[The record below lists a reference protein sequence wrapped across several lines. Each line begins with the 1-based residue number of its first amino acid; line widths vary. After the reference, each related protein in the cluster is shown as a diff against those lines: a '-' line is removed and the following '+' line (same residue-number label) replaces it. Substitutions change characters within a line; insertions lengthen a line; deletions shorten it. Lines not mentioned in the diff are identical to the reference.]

1 MVVMRHLLIIALLL
15 IVGCAGVESEPV
27 TITQEFSYTATG
39 DDGIVDQ
46 AAMVQIRMAQTQDS
60 LVSYWDACSIVIET
74 VPWAPTV
81 NDTLTVQITIETGV
95 TYYFAIKIADE
106 IPNWSGLSN
115 VVILTFPDVTG
126 PSPIGD
132 FDAVN

>member
-1 MVVMRHLLIIALLL
+1 MKLLIIILLAMMVACTG
-15 IVGCAGVESEPV
+15 IESDPV
-27 TITQEFSYTATG
+27 TITQKFSYTATG

-81 NDTLTVQITIETGV
+81 NGTLTVQVTIETGV
-95 TYYFAIKIADE
+95 TYYFAIKTADE
-106 IPNWSGLSN
+106 VANWSGLSN
-115 VVILTFPDVTG
+115 VVVLTFPDVTP

-132 FDAVN
+132 FNAVN